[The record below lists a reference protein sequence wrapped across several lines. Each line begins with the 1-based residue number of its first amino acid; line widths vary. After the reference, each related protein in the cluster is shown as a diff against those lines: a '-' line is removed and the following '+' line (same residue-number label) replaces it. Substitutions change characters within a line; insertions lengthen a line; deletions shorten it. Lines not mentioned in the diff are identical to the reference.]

1 MSDTPAPITFASGL
15 QPEPAAAE
23 FASRGRVRIRNVL
36 DAASATRLHRCLLGE
51 VPWRLVYH
59 DGTRNVVVEADE
71 FQKLEPAGQ
80 RDLMQRVL
88 AGARERFQ
96 YLYNSYP
103 MVTAYLNRQDPH
115 LFLHRVLEWLNEAAT
130 LETVRQISGISSLK
144 KADAQATLYR
154 PGHFLTL
161 HDDGGTG
168 NEMRRVA
175 YVLNM
180 TEDWRADWGG
190 QLQFMTADG
199 EVEESWIPGF
209 NTLALFRVPMKHAVS
224 YVAPYAT
231 RPRLAVTGWFRDT

>member
-1 MSDTPAPITFASGL
+1 MNDSPMTFAPGL
-15 QPEPAAAE
+15 PLDAAAAE
-23 FASRGRVRIRNVL
+23 FASRGRVRIRGVL
-36 DAASATRLHRCLLGE
+36 DDTSAARLHRCLASE
-51 VPWRLVYH
+51 VSWQLVYH
-59 DGTRNVVVEADE
+59 DGSSNVILGAAE
-71 FQKLEPAGQ
+71 FSSLDAAAQ
-80 RDLMQRVL
+80 RELMQRVL

-103 MVTAYLNRQDPH
+103 MVTAYLNRKDPE
-115 LFLHRVLEWLNEAAT
+115 LYLHRVLEWLNDPAT
-130 LETVRQISGISSLK
+130 LETARRISGIPTLR

-168 NEMRRVA
+168 NELRRVA

-180 TEDWRADWGG
+180 TQDWHADWGG
-190 QLQFMTADG
+190 QLQFMNPGG

-209 NTLALFRVPMKHAVS
+209 NTLALFRVPMQHAVS

-231 RPRLAVTGWFRDT
+231 RPRLAVTGWFRDA